1 MSKTVITRFA
11 PSPTGFLH
19 IGGARTA
26 LFNWLYARANNGKML
41 LRIEDTDR
49 KRSSE
54 AATNAIFD
62 GLRWLG
68 LDWDDEPLSQ
78 FSRAERHRQVAQE
91 LVNSG
96 NAYYCYASPQ
106 ELETL
111 RETAREQS
119 LPIVYEWRHRD
130 QSEAPAG
137 VDPVIRLKA
146 PVEGQTI
153 VDDRVQGKVSFN
165 NKELDD
171 MVLLRSDGTP
181 TYMLAVVVD
190 DHDMGVTHIIR
201 GDDHLTNAA
210 RQILLYIAM
219 GWDIPVMVHIPLIH
233 GADGAKLSKRHGALG
248 VDAYRAMG
256 YLPQALRNYLVRL
269 GWSHGNDEIISTQQM
284 LDWFDTNAIG
294 KGASRFDFSKLEHLN
309 GHYIRNS
316 DDLFL
321 VEQLVENAEF
331 LEDSQPFKAPLSH
344 AEQDLLVKAMPLLKE
359 KAKTLGDLAKGTQF
373 LFNQRPLAF
382 DEKATKIL
390 DENSIEILKSLM
402 PSLQKLAEWNADQL
416 SQTVRDFCDLEEL
429 KLGKVAQ
436 PIRCAVAGTPTAP
449 GVFEVMELFGK
460 NETLA
465 RIADQ
470 LEK

>member
-1 MSKTVITRFA
+1 
-11 PSPTGFLH
+11 
-19 IGGARTA
+19 
-26 LFNWLYARANNGKML
+26 
-41 LRIEDTDR
+41 
-49 KRSSE
+49 
-54 AATNAIFD
+54 
-62 GLRWLG
+62 
-68 LDWDDEPLSQ
+68 
-78 FSRAERHRQVAQE
+78 
-91 LVNSG
+91 
-96 NAYYCYASPQ
+96 
-106 ELETL
+106 
-111 RETAREQS
+111 
-119 LPIVYEWRHRD
+119 
-130 QSEAPAG
+130 
-137 VDPVIRLKA
+137 
-146 PVEGQTI
+146 
-153 VDDRVQGKVSFN
+153 
-165 NKELDD
+165 
-171 MVLLRSDGTP
+171 
-181 TYMLAVVVD
+181 
-190 DHDMGVTHIIR
+190 
-201 GDDHLTNAA
+201 
-210 RQILLYIAM
+210 
-219 GWDIPVMVHIPLIH
+219 
-233 GADGAKLSKRHGALG
+233 
-248 VDAYRAMG
+248 MG

-373 LFNQRPLAF
+373 LFNQRPLVL